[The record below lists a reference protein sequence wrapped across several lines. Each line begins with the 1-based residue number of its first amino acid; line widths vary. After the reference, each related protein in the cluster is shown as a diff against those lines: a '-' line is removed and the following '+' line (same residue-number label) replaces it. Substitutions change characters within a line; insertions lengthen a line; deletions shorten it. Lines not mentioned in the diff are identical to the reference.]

1 MVGQD
6 FVFKRLSFPRPR
18 ELIELYIGK
27 ENSTADQI
35 DFKKALDLVA
45 YVGPEDGDGD
55 DGLEDLR
62 LRIWSAAVSRDDWR
76 GMDVD
81 NPVDAVKD
89 TLFFRLAEFCY
100 LQGSPLAEVLPD
112 IEAVFAAPDLDSDL
126 ASDTNFRFF
135 MRTGYEHMLREERE
149 AKAGPGAPSAVQ
161 PMVVE

>member
-1 MVGQD
+1 M
-6 FVFKRLSFPRPR
+6 
-18 ELIELYIGK
+18 
-27 ENSTADQI
+27 A
-35 DFKKALDLVA
+35 
-45 YVGPEDGDGD
+45 
-55 DGLEDLR
+55 
-62 LRIWSAAVSRDDWR
+62 RDDWR

-112 IEAVFAAPDLDSDL
+112 IEAVFAAPDLDGDL

-135 MRTGYEHMLREERE
+135 IRTGYEHMLREERE
-149 AKAGPGAPSAVQ
+149 AKAGGAPSAVQ